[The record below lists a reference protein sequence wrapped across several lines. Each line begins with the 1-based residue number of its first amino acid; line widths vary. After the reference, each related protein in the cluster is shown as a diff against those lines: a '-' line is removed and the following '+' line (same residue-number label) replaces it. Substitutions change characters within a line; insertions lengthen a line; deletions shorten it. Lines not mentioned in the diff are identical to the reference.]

1 MAVTRIKNN
10 QITDASGS
18 NTQLGVNAAV
28 KLQNYSVTA
37 GKLANSLVYGSDLT
51 VSGNLTVNGTTTT
64 VDTVNTLIKDP
75 ILTLADGQT
84 SGTPVVDIGL
94 LGLRGS
100 SNSSFLGWQE
110 SGQTF
115 MAILSNTISSNTTVN
130 VSSYANFT
138 ASTITAAVNIS

>member
-64 VDTVNTLIKDP
+64 VDTINTLIKDP

-84 SGTPVVDIGL
+84 SGTPTVDIGL
-94 LGLRGS
+94 LGLRGAN
-100 SNSSFLGWQE
+100 NSSFLGWQE

-115 MAILSNTISSNTTVN
+115 MAILSNTTASNTTVN
-130 VSSYANFT
+130 VCGRLSARR
-138 ASTITAAVNIS
+138 

>member
-10 QITDASGS
+10 QITDASNG

-64 VDTVNTLIKDP
+64 VDTINTLIADP
-75 ILTLADGQT
+75 VASKELNEIKKV
-84 SGTPVVDIGL
+84 PL
-94 LGLRGS
+94 LI
-100 SNSSFLGWQE
+100 SFL
-110 SGQTF
+110 F
-115 MAILSNTISSNTTVN
+115 
-130 VSSYANFT
+130 F
-138 ASTITAAVNIS
+138 